1 MPATSSSS
9 RRNFLRTTAATALAA
24 NLLPAEPVPMRL
36 GVVTRVRKGE
46 DPNVAVS
53 HVKQLGFPTCQI
65 GVTGMTRASAA
76 PLKAALARHNIEAT
90 AIMELG
96 PGRMVWNFAEGP
108 STIGLVPQSTR
119 RSRIDALKLAL
130 DVAADAG
137 IPALQTHLG
146 FIPEFPGDPLYAETV
161 TAVREVAEHAKKS
174 GLRVHCET
182 GQESPVTLLRL
193 ILDVGTGNLGVNLDT
208 ANLILYGKG
217 NPVDAL
223 DVIGPYVRGM
233 HAKDGLFP
241 TDPKDLGK
249 EVAIG
254 KGKVDFPAL
263 FRRLKQL
270 HYTGAVTIERE
281 IEGARQTQDILES
294 KAYLEKVIAQA

>member
-1 MPATSSSS
+1 
-9 RRNFLRTTAATALAA
+9 
-24 NLLPAEPVPMRL
+24 MRL
-36 GVVTRVRKGE
+36 GIVTHVRQGQSP
-46 DPNVAVS
+46 DIAVAR
-53 HVKQLGFPTCQI
+53 VKQLGFSTCQI
-65 GVTGMTRASAA
+65 GVSGLTRDHAA
-76 PLKAALARHNIEAT
+76 PLKSALARHGVEAT

-96 PGRMVWNFAEGP
+96 PGPMVWNFAEGP
-108 STIGLVPQSTR
+108 STIGLVPPGTR
-119 RSRIDALKLAL
+119 RARIDALKLAL

-137 IPALQTHLG
+137 IPALQTHVG
-146 FIPEFPGDPLYAETV
+146 FIPEFPGDPLYSETIA
-161 TAVREVAEHAKKS
+161 AVREVAEHARKS
-174 GLRVHCET
+174 SLWLHCET

-193 ILDVGTGNLGVNLDT
+193 IQDVGTGNVGVNLDT

-223 DVIGPYVRGM
+223 DVVGPYVRGM

-241 TDPKDLGK
+241 TDPKNLGR

-254 KGKVDFPAL
+254 KGKVDFPKV
-263 FRRLKQL
+263 FKRLKEL

-294 KAYLEKVIAQA
+294 KRYLERVIAEA